1 MIDFIDLLNKRVE
14 NLFNNNSKK
23 QVKDKLTI
31 LYILNGID
39 KPILKADI
47 TELIMENELLNYF
60 ELQLYLTELEDGN
73 LLEVSVLDN
82 SQYFL
87 VTEKGKATLELF
99 DDILIPSFISE
110 LDIFISNKLTQLKK
124 FSEMSA
130 TYSKLG
136 ETDYQVKLSIKEDV
150 RVILDVDLNLI
161 SSDQARIVVENFKN
175 NTDLIYKKILEVL
188 LDEAI

>member
-1 MIDFIDLLNKRVE
+1 M
-14 NLFNNNSKK
+14 FNNNSKK

-60 ELQLYLTELEDGN
+60 ELQLYLTELEDGS
-73 LLEVSVLDN
+73 LLEISEVDT

-110 LDIFISNKLTQLKK
+110 LDILISNKLTSLKK
-124 FSEMSA
+124 FSEMHA

-136 ETDYQVKLSIKEDV
+136 ENDYQVNLSIKEDV
-150 RVILDVDLNLI
+150 RVVLDVDLNLI

>member
-1 MIDFIDLLNKRVE
+1 MIVFIDLLNKRVE

-39 KPILKADI
+39 KPMLKADI

-73 LLEVSVLDN
+73 LLEVSVLEN
-82 SQYFL
+82 AQYFL

-110 LDIFISNKLTQLKK
+110 LDILISNKITQLKK

>member
-1 MIDFIDLLNKRVE
+1 M
-14 NLFNNNSKK
+14 FNNNSKK

-39 KPILKADI
+39 KPMLKADI
-47 TELIMENELLNYF
+47 IELIMENELLNYF

-73 LLEVSVLDN
+73 LLEVSALDS

-110 LDIFISNKLTQLKK
+110 LDILISNKITALKK

-150 RVILDVDLNLI
+150 RVVLDVDLNLI

>member
-1 MIDFIDLLNKRVE
+1 M
-14 NLFNNNSKK
+14 FNNNSKK
-23 QVKDKLTI
+23 QVKDKLTL

-39 KPILKADI
+39 KPILKTDI
-47 TELIMENELLNYF
+47 TELVMENELMNYF
-60 ELQLYLTELEDGN
+60 ELQLYLTELDEGHLVEISEIDSS
-73 LLEVSVLDN
+73 L
-82 SQYFL
+82 YFL
-87 VTEKGKATLELF
+87 VTEKGKATLDLF
-99 DDILIPSFISE
+99 DDILIPSFLGD
-110 LDIFISNKLTQLKK
+110 LDILISNKLASLKK

-136 ETDYQVKLSIKEDV
+136 ESDYQVNLTIKEDV
-150 RVILDVDLNLI
+150 RVVLDIDLNLI